1 MTDTFLH
8 PDGHHYR
15 FLGFGPDAMKGDG
28 PCYRFAQHA
37 TKGMTIAELN
47 CAYDTPVF
55 ERVEPPLWPWTGP
68 SGCIYEIEDGVIY
81 SYHSD
86 GASMQY
92 IPAMD
97 FAGLSERLRKQA
109 SIDAGDA

>member
-1 MTDTFLH
+1 MTDAFQH
-8 PDGHHYR
+8 PDGHTYR

-28 PCYRFAQHA
+28 PF
-37 TKGMTIAELN
+37 
-47 CAYDTPVF
+47 YDTTTTNKGIKSTVFASMEPVF

-68 SGCIYEIEDGVIY
+68 SGCAYEIEGGVIY

-86 GASMQY
+86 GTSMQY

-97 FAGLSERLRKQA
+97 FAGLAERLAKQA
-109 SIDAGDA
+109 ELNKERA